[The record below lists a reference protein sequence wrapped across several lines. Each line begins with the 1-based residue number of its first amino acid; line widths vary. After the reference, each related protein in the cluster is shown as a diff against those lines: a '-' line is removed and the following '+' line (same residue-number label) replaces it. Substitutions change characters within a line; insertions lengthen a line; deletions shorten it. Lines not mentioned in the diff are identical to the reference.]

1 MLTDSHKKYVIAMEP
16 YAGKSSEVSN
26 KPKDIVCRL
35 SQTIKRSS
43 RSITMDRFYSSVELA
58 DELWHN
64 FKLTMVG
71 TMNANRKHVP
81 KMIKI
86 GKNRA
91 LYSSIFLFSKA
102 TAPVT
107 LLSYSHKPN
116 KVLIFISTQHQAVG
130 NFEREKKKSEIITFY
145 NHTKGGVDA
154 INQLSR

>member
-1 MLTDSHKKYVIAMEP
+1 MLSLDRGRCPFKVFMKDKTGKYGMLIRMLTDSHKKYVIAMEP
-16 YAGKSSEVSN
+16 YAGKLSEVSN

-35 SQTIKRSS
+35 SQTIKGSS

-91 LYSSIFLFSKA
+91 LYSSIFLFPKA
-102 TAPVT
+102 TATTAPVT
-107 LLSYSHKPN
+107 LLS
-116 KVLIFISTQHQAVG
+116 
-130 NFEREKKKSEIITFY
+130 
-145 NHTKGGVDA
+145 
-154 INQLSR
+154 